1 LNDPSQDIARWIEE
15 TTRRAVS
22 EQIYNLQRYNELI
35 QRISRGELDQEAV
48 RQEYLHFIHEESQR
62 YLQQLAQAS
71 LSYYNQLVEIS
82 RTHNDLFFTQVLNAT
97 QAGSHNGDSARLP
110 ARKVEMNLRAVLNE
124 EANGSFILE
133 NKRAEEA
140 DISFMVSEF
149 SDESGAHIF
158 RPPLQIVPPRFRMGP
173 FEEVEVRLRL
183 LVLPELFES
192 GKTYITTI
200 LVRGYDDLELLLTV
214 QVEPGVQ
221 KSELMVLRPG
231 HMQSKPLPAIQPDEQ
246 TADDLTML
254 AGLGQVYAGKLY
266 ECGIYTFTQLA
277 STNLDDY
284 QDRLGSDGLRRA
296 RVYRWQEQARQAAR
310 GEFSRLSD
318 FRNPTNGAHDMQAEM
333 SHG

>member
-1 LNDPSQDIARWIEE
+1 MNDPSQDVARWIEE

-22 EQIYNLQRYNELI
+22 EQIHNLQRYNELI

-48 RQEYLHFIHEESQR
+48 RQEYLHFIQEESQR

-82 RTHNDLFFTQVLNAT
+82 RTHNDLFFTQVLNAA
-97 QAGSHNGDSARLP
+97 QPGSHNGDSTKQP
-110 ARKVEMNLRAVLNE
+110 ARKVEMNLRAVLSE

-149 SDESGAHIF
+149 SDESGVHIF
-158 RPPLQIVPPRFRMGP
+158 RPPLQIVPPRFRMGA
-173 FEEVEVRLRL
+173 FEEVEVRLKL

-192 GKTYITTI
+192 GKTYTTTI

-221 KSELMVLRPG
+221 ESEPMILRPAR
-231 HMQSKPLPAIQPDEQ
+231 MQQEPPGAIQQDEQ
-246 TADDLTML
+246 TADDFTLL
-254 AGLGQVYAGKLY
+254 AGLGQVYAGKLR

-277 STNLDDY
+277 STNLEGY
-284 QDRLGSDGLRRA
+284 QQQLGSDGLRRA
-296 RVYRWQEQARQAAR
+296 RQYRWQEQARQAAR
-310 GEFSRLSD
+310 GNFSRLSD
-318 FRNPTNGAHDMQAEM
+318 FRRPTNGAHDTQAEM